1 MASLR
6 LARAGAINHGVFLSG
21 SLTNDGHARI
31 DAFVDRWH
39 CRRSAERSGL
49 ILAAVLEHVA
59 RSVRTRLLAGYL
71 DRWRKTRAPL
81 PRTLL
86 RPKTFLLLDM
96 RRRDNLHR
104 VLTAWGLLT
113 RQMHADRALTRR
125 KGVRVAR
132 QLGRGDAKLRAAG
145 FSRWI
150 GATRAR
156 RDEESRRVGCF
167 ERWKL
172 FVLLCQHN
180 SSWGVERAMRVL
192 RRAWL
197 QHMAFHRLSAWRAER
212 VAARMLRDALTATRL
227 RGAWVTWRCTVAR
240 DNRSMMARQAWCVL
254 SSGKLGG
261 RATQENCRFGT
272 LP

>member
-6 LARAGAINHGVFLSG
+6 LARAGAINQGVFVSG
-21 SLTNDGHARI
+21 SLTNDGHARV

-49 ILAAVLEHVA
+49 ILAAVLEHLA
-59 RSVRTRLLAGYL
+59 WSVRTRLLAGYL
-71 DRWRKTRAPL
+71 DRWRSTRVPL

-96 RRRDNLHR
+96 RRRDNLHKA
-104 VLTAWGLLT
+104 LTAWGLLT
-113 RQMHADRALTRR
+113 RQLYAERALARR
-125 KGVRVAR
+125 KGARVAR
-132 QLGRGDAKLRAAG
+132 QLGRRDAKLRAAG
-145 FSRWI
+145 YSRWI
-150 GATRAR
+150 EATQAR
-156 RDEESRRVGCF
+156 RDEERRRVGCF

-192 RRAWL
+192 HRAWL
-197 QHMAFHRLSAWRAER
+197 QHLAFHRLLAWRAER
-212 VAARMLRDALTATRL
+212 VAARALRDAFTATLL
-227 RGAWVTWRCTVAR
+227 RGAWVAWRFTVAL
-240 DNRSMMARQAWCVL
+240 DNRDRMARQAWYVL

-261 RATQENCRFGT
+261 RATQENCRFGA